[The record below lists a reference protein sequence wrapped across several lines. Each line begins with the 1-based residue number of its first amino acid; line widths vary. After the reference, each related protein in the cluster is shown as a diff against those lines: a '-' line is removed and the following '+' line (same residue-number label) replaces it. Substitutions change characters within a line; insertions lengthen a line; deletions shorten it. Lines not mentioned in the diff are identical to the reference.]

1 MPEVGEYILS
11 HVGFS
16 REEKPTLT
24 LEQDNRLI
32 PFLPVGKIA
41 TIRFDTSTRF
51 CVGWHDIRDSKSYT
65 CPDSLTV
72 NEKYDQCAACQQRT
86 GFNPAFYHATSVSAQ
101 QEEFNLEPHIL
112 YLAHF
117 ARGIIKVGISRA
129 ARQHSRLLE
138 QGARSAVILDTFP
151 TAHIARQYEAQIA
164 ALPGIAETLQIRKKI
179 SALAEAYDAGA
190 ATKELTSTREMIES
204 TLVKTF
210 SKNGIRLFD
219 DVYFTDTMPKLS
231 ESVEVTDHNM
241 ISGKVTGMLG
251 SFLFCEQQDTPL
263 FLPLKK
269 YTGYKLTLSYNEAPI
284 ILPARQISLF

>member
-1 MPEVGEYILS
+1 MPEVGEYIFS

-24 LEQDNRLI
+24 LAQNSELI
-32 PFLPVGKIA
+32 PFQPVGNIV
-41 TIRFDTSTRF
+41 TVSFDTSIRF
-51 CVGWHDIRDSKSYT
+51 CVGWHDIRTGKSYV
-65 CPDSLTV
+65 CPDGLTV
-72 NEKYDQCAACQQRT
+72 NEKYDQCATCQQRT
-86 GFNPAFYHATSVSAQ
+86 GFNPAFYHATTVSPQ

-117 ARGIIKVGISRA
+117 GRGIIKVGISRA

-179 SALAEAYDAGA
+179 SALTEPYSINDAVE
-190 ATKELTSTREMIES
+190 ELSLTREMVES
-204 TLVKTF
+204 TLAKTF
-210 SKNGIRLFD
+210 SKNSARSFD
-219 DVYFTDTMPKLS
+219 EVYFASAKPQLS
-231 ESVEVTDHNM
+231 DSVETTDHDM
-241 ISGKVTGMLG
+241 ISGKTIGMLG

-269 YTGYKLTLSYNEAPI
+269 YTGYKLTLSYDETPI
-284 ILPARQISLF
+284 TLPARQISLF

>member
-1 MPEVGEYILS
+1 MPEVGEYIFT

-24 LEQDNRLI
+24 LARNSELI
-32 PFLPVGKIA
+32 PFLPVGSVI
-41 TIRFDTSTRF
+41 TVHFDTSARF
-51 CVGWHDIRDSKSYT
+51 CVGWHDLRTSKSYA

-86 GFNPAFYHATSVSAQ
+86 GFNPAFYHATTVSPQ

-117 ARGIIKVGISRA
+117 GRGIIKVGISRA

-179 SALAEAYDAGA
+179 SALTEAYN
-190 ATKELTSTREMIES
+190 TKEGAEELRSTREMIES
-204 TLVKTF
+204 TLSKTF
-210 SKNGIRLFD
+210 SKNSARSFD
-219 DVYFTDTMPKLS
+219 EVYFADTRPQFS
-231 ESVEVTDHNM
+231 DSVETTEYDM
-241 ISGKVTGMLG
+241 ISGKTIGMLG

-269 YTGYKLTLSYNEAPI
+269 YTGYKLTLSYDETPI
-284 ILPARQISLF
+284 TLPARQISLF